1 MDFRSSGKINNSCE
15 NGEYSQAGELAE
27 TVVVSK
33 NETGQHLP
41 AQWGDGGEKQTNNFT
56 QKTPINQDWWELYML
71 LCV

>member
-1 MDFRSSGKINNSCE
+1 MYYYVYSSVFSWVLSLLRSFHFRKLLDFRSSGKINNSCE

-41 AQWGDGGEKQTNNFT
+41 AQ
-56 QKTPINQDWWELYML
+56 
-71 LCV
+71 